1 MLVSVPDELDTIDA
15 IDAKNVPDGGGG
27 EFARKDTVDNEL
39 PDRRHTFEIEQIE
52 PYVVGLD
59 LFDQD

>member
-1 MLVSVPDELDTIDA
+1 MLVSVPDELGTIDA
-15 IDAKNVPDGGGG
+15 IDAKNVPAAAVG

-39 PDRRHTFEIEQIE
+39 PDRRHNFEIEQIE